1 MRIVIPGEPRGKQR
15 PRFSRRTGAT
25 YTPSETVQYEKAVKA
40 LAWAAGK
47 PAEGPVSL
55 SVCAMYAIPKSAS
68 KAQRAAM
75 RDGEILPQKKPDID
89 NVVKIIMD
97 ALNGAAYK
105 DDKQVVSVFASK
117 FYDDDPKVIVEV
129 EQV

>member
-1 MRIVIPGEPRGKQR
+1 
-15 PRFSRRTGAT
+15 
-25 YTPSETVQYEKAVKA
+25 
-40 LAWAAGK
+40 
-47 PAEGPVSL
+47 
-55 SVCAMYAIPKSAS
+55 
-68 KAQRAAM
+68 M

-129 EQV
+129 ERV

>member
-1 MRIVIPGEPRGKQR
+1 
-15 PRFSRRTGAT
+15 
-25 YTPSETVQYEKAVKA
+25 
-40 LAWAAGK
+40 
-47 PAEGPVSL
+47 
-55 SVCAMYAIPKSAS
+55 
-68 KAQRAAM
+68 M

-105 DDKQVVSVFASK
+105 DDKQVVSVFESK

>member
-1 MRIVIPGEPRGKQR
+1 
-15 PRFSRRTGAT
+15 
-25 YTPSETVQYEKAVKA
+25 
-40 LAWAAGK
+40 
-47 PAEGPVSL
+47 
-55 SVCAMYAIPKSAS
+55 
-68 KAQRAAM
+68 M